1 MIVLFEQKGNQKM
14 VRTSKKTSHRTIKE
28 RTTPAPTSNVLLTRT
43 ASKRK
48 NDPQPDLLP
57 IRAGHCSE
65 CNVRIPSGQLQRALV
80 GKAIQCEHCHRELYI
95 EMLDTELVAK

>member
-1 MIVLFEQKGNQKM
+1 M
-14 VRTSKKTSHRTIKE
+14 VRTSKKTSHRTVKE
-28 RTTPAPTSNVLLTRT
+28 RRAPTLTSNVLLTRT

-48 NDPQPDLLP
+48 NDPQPGLLP
-57 IRAGHCSE
+57 IRSGHCSK

-95 EMLDTELVAK
+95 EVAETELVAK